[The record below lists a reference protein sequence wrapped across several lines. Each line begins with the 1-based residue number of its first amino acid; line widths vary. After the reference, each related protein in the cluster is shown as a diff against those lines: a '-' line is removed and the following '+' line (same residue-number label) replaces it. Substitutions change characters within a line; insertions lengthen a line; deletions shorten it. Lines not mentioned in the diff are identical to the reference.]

1 MEAKIQ
7 ADLFQ
12 ILRSFKMIKKF
23 VSVIVPFILAAPA
36 FGQNSTSLRQL
47 SLNDCINIALARNTT
62 VLQSQYQSESQDAKT
77 LNAYGGLLPTV
88 SASGQFQ
95 YSQTQGVIIGG
106 AYFPLVSTSR
116 RYYAGLAANYTLFNG
131 FANYATV
138 DQANS
143 ASQAADFSFG
153 RSKQT
158 GAYQATVNY
167 LAVFNARDQLK
178 ISQDNLARDKRQ
190 LETIKEQN
198 SVGSASLAQV
208 YQQQSVVAADEYSL
222 VQAKNNYDQAQAS
235 LKFFLGIP
243 VTDSATFADST
254 IESNIDT
261 TEFIQVNQKFSQ
273 TADVIDKA
281 LQVRPDYQAAL
292 ANVNASKSS
301 LTVAKAAYSP
311 TITLFTQYGTNGPEP
326 KTVYQNKGFYG
337 GFSVSLPIFNGFQTQ
352 SSIQQADVA
361 VKSSE
366 QTLDATQRQ
375 VALDV
380 YQALLNLNASEK
392 GYEAAVNSVA
402 SAKINLETAQEK
414 FRIGGATVL
423 DVLTANAQYT
433 QALSNRVIAA
443 YTYIQAK
450 KQIEYATGTLTY

>member
-1 MEAKIQ
+1 
-7 ADLFQ
+7 
-12 ILRSFKMIKKF
+12 MIKR
-23 VSVIVPFILAAPA
+23 IVYICAIVVFASTA
-36 FGQNSTSLRQL
+36 FGQDNSTPRQL
-47 SLNDCINIALARNTT
+47 SLDDCIKIALERNTT
-62 VLQSQYQSESQDAKT
+62 VLQSQYQAESQDARV
-77 LNAYGGLLPTV
+77 LSAYGGLLP
-88 SASGQFQ
+88 SLNASGEFN
-95 YSQTQGVIIGG
+95 YTDLHSPPGSYTVGTTVIQTNGISIN
-106 AYFPLVSTSR
+106 R
-116 RYYAGLAANYTLFNG
+116 RYSAGVEANYTLFNG

-138 DQANS
+138 NQASS
-143 ASQAADFSFG
+143 ASQAADLGFG

-178 ISQDNLARDKRQ
+178 ISQDNLTRDQQQ

-208 YQQQSVVAADEYSL
+208 YQQQSVVAADEYLL
-222 VQAKNNYDQAQAS
+222 VQAKNTYDQAQAS

-243 VTDSATFADST
+243 VTDNAVFADST
-254 IESNIDT
+254 VKSDIDT
-261 TEFIQVNQKFSQ
+261 TEFVQINRQFSE
-273 TADVIDKA
+273 TAAVIDKA
-281 LQVRPDYQAAL
+281 LQARSDYQAAVADL
-292 ANVNASKSS
+292 NASKSS
-301 LTVAKAAYSP
+301 LTIAEAAYSP
-311 TITLFTQYGTNGPEP
+311 VISASLQYGIYGPELANSGIS
-326 KTVYQNKGFYG
+326 QNKNLSGLL
-337 GFSVSLPIFNGFQTQ
+337 SVSLPIFNGFQTQ
-352 SSIQQADVA
+352 SNIEEAGVA

-366 QTLDATQRQ
+366 QTLDAAQRQ

-414 FRIGGATVL
+414 FRIGGATLL

-433 QALSNRVIAA
+433 QALSNQVIAA

-450 KQIEYATGTLTY
+450 KQIEYAIGTINY